1 MGARKNAMK
10 TRGKPF
16 PKGNPGRPT
25 GARHKATQAIEA
37 LLEGEA
43 EAVGRKCIELA
54 LAGDGTAIRLVMER
68 VSPLRKGRP
77 VRLSLPAINTLS
89 DLPGALSTVIAA
101 MSEGEVTPEEALT
114 IANMIEAKRRMI
126 ETVELE
132 QRIAA
137 LEEARGAK

>member
-1 MGARKNAMK
+1 MK

-16 PKGNPGRPT
+16 PKGNPGRPR
-25 GARHKATQAIEA
+25 GARHKATLAIEA

-43 EAVGRKCIELA
+43 EAVGRKCIEMA
-54 LAGDGTAIRLVMER
+54 LDGDSTALRLVMER
-68 VSPLRKGRP
+68 ISPVRKGRP
-77 VRLSLPAINTLS
+77 VQLSLPAINACA
-89 DLPGALSTVIAA
+89 DLPGAIGTVISA
-101 MSEGEVTPEEALT
+101 MSNGEVTPEEALT
-114 IANMIEAKRRMI
+114 IANTIEAKRRMIEAKRRMI